1 MSVDIVV
8 IISESSQQ
16 VEITLKTNIHHK
28 CWSNIGYCL
37 ILSVCSVVCY
47 SGSVKSLSLY
57 KICKRFL
64 KNLLSYPHSC
74 FLCWLMNA
82 GQNSVLKTGRH
93 RDSQTSR
100 TVFRQSQTHRQT
112 VDSLVTTDRWKIQ
125 RQVENSNL
133 VSLLVRLI
141 QEKVCVFIP

>member
-1 MSVDIVV
+1 MDLSCNQLLQTNLSLILNFVFFHSLIQNNVSVDIVV

-93 RDSQTSR
+93 RDSQTSE
-100 TVFRQSQTHRQT
+100 QYSGSHRHI
-112 VDSLVTTDRWKIQ
+112 DR
-125 RQVENSNL
+125 L
-133 VSLLVRLI
+133 
-141 QEKVCVFIP
+141 